1 MLSLQTPGDTIIL
14 HMCTKN
20 LDMIY
25 SSWDIE
31 CTDETEI
38 GNYESFFAIIPPPP
52 PPP

>member
-1 MLSLQTPGDTIIL
+1 MLSLQTPRDTIIL
-14 HMCTKN
+14 HMCAKN

-38 GNYESFFAIIPPPP
+38 GNYESFFAILPPPP
-52 PPP
+52 